1 MMTVVMQ
8 ILREFLGLFV
18 DDEFLALGILS
29 VVAVTAVLMHVLD
42 AQPLTAGAV
51 LMAGLLLVL
60 GIGVLRTVRR
70 SQP

>member
-8 ILREFLGLFV
+8 ILRAFLGLFV

-29 VVAVTAVLMHVLD
+29 VVAVPAVLMHVLD